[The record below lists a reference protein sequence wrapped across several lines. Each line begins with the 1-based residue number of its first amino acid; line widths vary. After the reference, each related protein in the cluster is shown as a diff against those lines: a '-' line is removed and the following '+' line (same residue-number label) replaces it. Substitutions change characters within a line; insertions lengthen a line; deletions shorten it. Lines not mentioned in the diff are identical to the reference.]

1 MVFAL
6 ISVVNITSLF
16 LRSLKPF
23 SSLLFSCFDFR
34 IFPTGGWRKKEEG
47 SEEVVEGKAEIV
59 CFLGK
64 WSGSLTFAWAGPD
77 HSRSGLS
84 CRPKIGLAS
93 ICSSLVCRISFF

>member
-1 MVFAL
+1 
-6 ISVVNITSLF
+6 
-16 LRSLKPF
+16 
-23 SSLLFSCFDFR
+23 
-34 IFPTGGWRKKEEG
+34 
-47 SEEVVEGKAEIV
+47 VVEGKAEIV

-64 WSGSLTFAWAGPD
+64 WSGSLTFSWAGPD